1 MTLKT
6 VALMAGMIAALAAP
20 LAAQAQPKPLAPLDI
35 AALRQAT
42 AGQWQGKLEYRDYQS
57 DRWFGLPVIVQ
68 VEAVGDGVTLIRKA
82 AFDDGP
88 KTGTVWIT
96 TVELLDPATG
106 VETAS
111 SFRKGRKPDLASTTL
126 SLAAPAADLTH
137 WTMVSES
144 DGRDAD
150 RPARLRLTTVRD
162 GAVMTTLKEIDFLDD
177 AGQAWLQ
184 RNRTTLTQVAAKP

>member
-1 MTLKT
+1 MTLKAAT
-6 VALMAGMIAALAAP
+6 LLTGLIATLAVP
-20 LAAQAQPKPLAPLDI
+20 LAAQAQAPLDI
-35 AALRQAT
+35 ATLRQAT
-42 AGQWQGKLEYRDYQS
+42 AGPWEGKLEYRDYQS
-57 DRWFGLPVIVQ
+57 DRWFGLPVVVQ
-68 VEAVGDGVTLIRKA
+68 IEAVGDGVTLIRKA

-88 KTGTVWIT
+88 KTGIVWIT

-111 SFRKGRKPDLASTTL
+111 SFRKSRKPDLAATTL

>member
-6 VALMAGMIAALAAP
+6 VALVTGLIAALAAP
-20 LAAQAQPKPLAPLDI
+20 LAAQAQAPLDI

-42 AGQWQGKLEYRDYQS
+42 AGRWEGKLEYRDYQS
-57 DRWFGLPVIVQ
+57 DRWFGLPVNVQ

-111 SFRKGRKPDLASTTL
+111 SFRKGRQPELAATTL

-177 AGQAWLQ
+177 TGQAWLQ